1 MASLLIR
8 IAKEPIYQSMN
19 TVQMIID
26 AFAMAFMLNGL
37 IVKSMK
43 NVLIAKHMSKMQN
56 RQRTVIQMAKLRK
69 LFRPIRREKCRD
81 DFYKFIKYEDG
92 EDNE

>member
-1 MASLLIR
+1 MKTISRAV
-8 IAKEPIYQSMN
+8 YQSMN

-43 NVLIAKHMSKMQN
+43 NVLIAKHLPKMQN
-56 RQRTVIQMAKLRK
+56 R
-69 LFRPIRREKCRD
+69 
-81 DFYKFIKYEDG
+81 
-92 EDNE
+92 

>member
-1 MASLLIR
+1 
-8 IAKEPIYQSMN
+8 
-19 TVQMIID
+19 
-26 AFAMAFMLNGL
+26 
-37 IVKSMK
+37 
-43 NVLIAKHMSKMQN
+43 
-56 RQRTVIQMAKLRK
+56 MAKLRK